1 MKLHVLRGGRIVP
14 LAGGDVAATIV
25 DGNPL
30 GDPKWA
36 LPPTVPSGLVV
47 MSSGWIPE
55 SDGAGAGT
63 SGLATWGP
71 IGRAA
76 FESLCDRLAAELAP
90 RKATVLFRSHARH
103 VLSDAP
109 SCIKFLQRRA
119 GEPFGLLLDP
129 VAMLARGMLP
139 RAEEHLARILG
150 ALAPNAATW
159 AVLLAN
165 AEPAPDGALRPAPI
179 TRGAI
184 APGVIAAAAAALP
197 SATRVVLLD
206 ADVDAQAALLRSAPR
221 SAA

>member
-1 MKLHVLRGGRIVP
+1 MNLHVLRGGRIVP
-14 LAGGDVAATIV
+14 LAGGDAGAVV
-25 DGNPL
+25 VEGNPL

-36 LPPTVPSGLVV
+36 LPATIPSGRVV
-47 MSSGWIPE
+47 VSSGWIPE
-55 SDGAGAGT
+55 SDGGGAAT

-71 IGRAA
+71 LGRAA

-90 RKATVLFRSHARH
+90 RGATALFRPHVRH

-109 SCIKFLQRRA
+109 SSVGFLQRRA
-119 GEPFGLLLDP
+119 GGPFGLLLDP

-150 ALAPNAATW
+150 ALAANPATW
-159 AVLLAN
+159 GVVLAN
-165 AEPAPDGALRPAPI
+165 AQPGPDGALAPAPI

-184 APGVIAAAAAALP
+184 APTVLAAAAATLP
-197 SATRVVLLD
+197 GTTRVVLLD
-206 ADVDAQAALLRSAPR
+206 ADVDAQVALLRSAPR